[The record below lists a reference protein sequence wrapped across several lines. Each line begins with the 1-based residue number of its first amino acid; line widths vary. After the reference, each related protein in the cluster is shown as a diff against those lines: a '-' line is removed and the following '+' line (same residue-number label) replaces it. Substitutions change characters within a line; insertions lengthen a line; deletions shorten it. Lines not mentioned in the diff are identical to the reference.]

1 MKLNSI
7 GNIPL
12 PKAAQGKIA
21 VVILNDGETYSS
33 LEGCSIA
40 YLTPKE
46 LQKVQ
51 ELSGGEKD
59 VFNALPKTRRLWMHE

>member
-1 MKLNSI
+1 MRLNSLGTI
-7 GNIPL
+7 TL

-33 LEGCSIA
+33 LDGCSIA

-46 LQKVQ
+46 LEKVQ
-51 ELSGGEKD
+51 AVSGGEKD
-59 VFNALPKTRRLWMHE
+59 VFDNLPKTRRLWMHE